1 MNIPA
6 GIAAAMI
13 NAQSVDRDPLDDVYR
28 AATPVFDVPVLR
40 VSAALSPDGL
50 YPQGQVSCEFLL
62 YRDGCFPCVG
72 ETSGTPPPA
81 ALENWAHWHQAPV
94 ALGVT
99 APWTRE
105 EFADF
110 EECLAAIIEEAE
122 LGHAD
127 DAMYLLS
134 RDAPAV
140 DYELPPSP
148 EPGCGAR

>member
-81 ALENWAHWHQAPV
+81 ALENWAHWQAQGDPGN
-94 ALGVT
+94 AP
-99 APWTRE
+99 PWTRE

-110 EECLAAIIEEAE
+110 EECLAAMVEEAE
-122 LGHAD
+122 LGHCD
-127 DAMYLLS
+127 DAMYPLS
-134 RDAPAV
+134 REMRRV
-140 DYELPPSP
+140 DYELLRSS
-148 EPGCGAR
+148 EPGC